1 MKLTLVA
8 LLFIG
13 KRIKVQTDSTHA
25 NSRLA
30 STKIID
36 SSEGQ
41 QSVTVKRFDFLTKK
55 SLISFRVHDGIRG
68 VP

>member
-41 QSVTVKRFDFLTKK
+41 ESLTEKNLILTKK
-55 SLISFRVHDGIRG
+55 SLMSFRVHEGIRG